1 VNPRYSPAELA
12 CALGLFPPTDEQA
25 AVIAAPPGPLV
36 VIAGAGAGKTETM
49 AARVLWLIANGFAE
63 PGQVL
68 GLTFTRKAAGQ
79 LLRRVRSRLARLAGI
94 DPGLNNFD
102 GSAALEPVGSPVV
115 STYHAFAGSLLRDYG
130 LLLPVEPDTRLLSE
144 TELWL
149 LAFDVVNAYRGEL
162 RTDKTPAAVTSMVLR
177 LWGQLAEHLVD
188 TRQLRDTHVELER
201 LIHALPAG
209 PYQRDRGP
217 SQWLLRLLATQT
229 ERAELVPLL
238 DALHERMRA
247 AKVMDF
253 GGQMAS
259 AARLAVTFPQVGRD
273 LRNRYRVVLLDE
285 YQDTGHAQRIALS
298 ALFGGGRADG
308 DDGLA
313 LTAVGD
319 PIQSIYGWRGASAT
333 NLPRFTTDFPRCD
346 GTPAPVLELRT
357 SWRNPPRA
365 LQVANAISAE
375 ARRRSVAVRALRS
388 RPDAPPGTVRC
399 ALLADVRAER
409 EWIADHLQE
418 RYQRAHADG
427 VNPPSAAVLVR
438 RNADAAPLAD
448 ALRARG
454 IPVEVVGLAGLLSI
468 PEVADVVAMLRLVA
482 DPTAGAAAMRVLA
495 GPRWRLGGRD
505 VAALWRRALDLGS
518 ERRDGPA
525 PSPESIAMS
534 AGPDADTACLADAI
548 SDPGPACSYSVVGYR
563 RITTLAAELRALRGH
578 LGHSLPDLVA
588 EVRRVLGVDCEVR
601 AAAAAAQSWSG
612 AEHLDAFADVVAGYA
627 ERAGAAGGAADVSA
641 TASVAGL
648 LAYLDVAEAVENG
661 LPPAPPTVARD
672 RVQVLTV
679 HSAKGLE
686 WQVVA
691 VAHLSGGIF
700 PSTASRS
707 TWLTDASELPPLLR
721 GDRASAG
728 SVGIPVLDTSDVT
741 NRKQLSDKISEHRRQ
756 LEQRRVDEER
766 RLLYVAIT
774 RAEDTLLMSGHHWG
788 SSGIRPRGPSDFLC
802 ELKDIIDRSAAT
814 GDPCG
819 VVEQWAPPPA
829 DGERNPLRDGV
840 VEAIW
845 PADPLAA
852 RRSDVERGAALVVK
866 AMSADTAEAGGGI
879 DDPPQAGGAPAAADV
894 DALLAERARSE
905 CSRARTLPSQLSVSG
920 LVDLAR
926 DPSGAAQRLAH
937 RLPTRPDP
945 HALLGNAFHAW
956 VQQFYGAEWLF
967 DLGDLPGAAD
977 SDVGDTNELAALQ
990 AAFAE
995 SPWAARTPVAV
1006 EVPFEMPIGD
1016 AVVRGRIDAV
1026 FADPD
1031 GGATVVDWKT
1041 GEPPRGAEAM
1051 RQAAVQLAVYRL
1063 AWAALSGVPESSVR
1077 TAFYYVR
1084 TGATVAP
1091 AELPDPA
1098 ELAGLLTDPA
1108 GSRSVGV

>member
-1 VNPRYSPAELA
+1 MNPRYSPAELA

-49 AARVLWLIANGFAE
+49 AARVVWLVANGYAE

-94 DPGLNNFD
+94 GPA
-102 GSAALEPVGSPVV
+102 SLEPAGTPEV

-144 TELWL
+144 TELWQF
-149 LAFDVVNAYRGEL
+149 AFDVVNGYRGEL
-162 RTDKTPAAVTSMVLR
+162 RTEKTPAAVTSMVLR
-177 LWGQLAEHLVD
+177 LWGQLADHLVD

-201 LIHALPAG
+201 LIHTLPAG

-253 GGQMAS
+253 GVQMAS
-259 AARLAVTFPQVGRD
+259 AARLAVTFPQVGQE

-298 ALFGGGRADG
+298 ALFGGGSNVQ

-333 NLPRFTTDFPRCD
+333 NLPRFTTDFPRSD
-346 GTPAPVLELRT
+346 GAPAPVLELRT

-365 LQVANAISAE
+365 LQVANAVSAE
-375 ARRRSVAVRALRS
+375 ARRRSVAVHALRP

-409 EWIADHLQE
+409 EWIADHLDEQY
-418 RYQRAHADG
+418 RRARADG
-427 VNPPSAAVLVR
+427 VSPPTAAVLIR
-438 RNADAAPLAD
+438 RNADAAPVAD

-482 DPTAGAAAMRVLA
+482 DPAAGGAVMRVLT

-505 VAALWRRALDLGS
+505 IAALWRRAVKLAG
-518 ERRDGPA
+518 GPDSGLA
-525 PSPESIAMS
+525 SSPEAIAMA

-548 SDPGPACSYSVVGYR
+548 SDPGPAGSYSAAGYR
-563 RITTLAAELRALRGH
+563 RITTLAGELSALRGH

-601 AAAAAAQSWSG
+601 AAAAVGQPWTG

-627 ERAGAAGGAADVSA
+627 EHTAEHTAEQTSAATATNVSA
-641 TASVAGL
+641 RVSRASVAGL
-648 LAYLDVAEAVENG
+648 LAYLDAAEAVENG
-661 LPPAPPTVARD
+661 LPPAPPSVARD

-707 TWLTDASELPPLLR
+707 TWLTDAAELPPLLR

-728 SVGIPVLDTSDVT
+728 SLGVPVLDTSDVT

-756 LEQRRVDEER
+756 LDQRRVDEER

-774 RAEDTLLMSGHHWG
+774 RAEDTLLVSGHHWG
-788 SSGIRPRGPSDFLC
+788 STGNKPRGPSDFLC
-802 ELKDIIDRSAAT
+802 ELKDVIDRSAAA

-819 VVEQWAPPPA
+819 VVEQWAPAPA
-829 DGERNPLRDGV
+829 DGERNPLRDNV

-852 RRSDVERGAALVVK
+852 RRDEVERGAALVVN
-866 AMSADTAEAGGGI
+866 AMSAGTCEAGPDTEGW
-879 DDPPQAGGAPAAADV
+879 AADV

-905 CSRARTLPSQLSVSG
+905 CAPARTLPSQLSVSG

-926 DPSGAAQRLAH
+926 DPEGAAQRLMH
-937 RLPTRPDP
+937 RLPARPDP
-945 HALLGNAFHAW
+945 HALLGNAFHGW
-956 VQQFYGAEWLF
+956 VQQYYGAEWLF

-977 SDVGDTNELAALQ
+977 SDVGDTRELAALQ
-990 AAFAE
+990 AAFVE
-995 SPWAARTPVAV
+995 SRWAARTPVAV

-1016 AVVRGRIDAV
+1016 TVVRGRIDAV

-1051 RQAAVQLAVYRL
+1051 RQAAVQLAVYRM

-1077 TAFYYVR
+1077 IAFYYVR
-1084 TGATVAP
+1084 TGTTVAP
-1091 AELPDPA
+1091 DELPDPA
-1098 ELAGLLTDPA
+1098 ELAGL
-1108 GSRSVGV
+1108 SRASGA